1 MHSSQSNYLV
11 LIFLLN
17 TFTNNTNEY
26 WSMCVLMMP
35 RNKKGD
41 IKLYRIIK
49 LIGRAVKNKYLDK

>member
-1 MHSSQSNYLV
+1 
-11 LIFLLN
+11 
-17 TFTNNTNEY
+17 
-26 WSMCVLMMP
+26 MMP